1 MVVTVF
7 YWSIDWLIDWLTIK
21 LIRNLI
27 LTFKHSHILIFDFTL
42 LLRMQRLEAVFSH
55 FSAQNNAT
63 STPFASTHRRNETLL
78 QQTPLMDSSMS
89 DRRGRGDA
97 RNDFLQRDRGRNLY
111 SGKLDMVPE
120 ADPPSQ
126 RNAAVA
132 RPEKENGFPLR
143 HTQSSPLS
151 PTYGRLKGVEQ
162 SSAGLLPNSAAY
174 RNPTAHVEHLL
185 LQGIYEVSF
194 DWLIDCLLARLL
206 IDWLID
212 WICFDW
218 LIDWLNEVF
227 ICFTWRSISDQWPL
241 LCYSQNLSIPNRRK
255 QSIAN

>member
-1 MVVTVF
+1 
-7 YWSIDWLIDWLTIK
+7 
-21 LIRNLI
+21 
-27 LTFKHSHILIFDFTL
+27 
-42 LLRMQRLEAVFSH
+42 MQRLEAVFSH

-63 STPFASTHRRNETLL
+63 STPFASTHRRNDTLL

-126 RNAAVA
+126 RNAAAA

-162 SSAGLLPNSAAY
+162 SSAGLLPNSVAY
-174 RNPTAHVEHLL
+174 RNPTAHVDHLL
-185 LQGIYEVSF
+185 LQGMYEVVF
-194 DWLIDCLLARLL
+194 DWLFACLS
-206 IDWLID
+206 
-212 WICFDW
+212 ICW
-218 LIDWLNEVF
+218 LIDWLTDWPRFDRLIDWSIEWMKYSFVWHAVRFLTSDRYFVILRISSSQTDGNRASPIRSSEKSADWEVESGNG
-227 ICFTWRSISDQWPL
+227 IH
-241 LCYSQNLSIPNRRK
+241 LSGLGGRD
-255 QSIAN
+255 SGL